1 MIQIKSVNAG
11 FPLQEAT
18 QIMIRPIIDDTTAKS
33 CNTYWEL
40 YTKDGI
46 LVARD
51 NMPISEE
58 EYLLWDATN
67 ESLENI
73 VLTKLN
79 LTRNKY
85 SD

>member
-1 MIQIKSVNAG
+1 MIQINKVNAG

-18 QIMIRPIIDDTTAKS
+18 QIMIRPMIDDTTAKS

-40 YTKDGI
+40 YTESGI
-46 LVARD
+46 LVAKG
-51 NMPISEE
+51 NEPISEE
-58 EYLLWDATN
+58 EYLLWDENN

-79 LTRNKY
+79 LTRNDSK
-85 SD
+85 